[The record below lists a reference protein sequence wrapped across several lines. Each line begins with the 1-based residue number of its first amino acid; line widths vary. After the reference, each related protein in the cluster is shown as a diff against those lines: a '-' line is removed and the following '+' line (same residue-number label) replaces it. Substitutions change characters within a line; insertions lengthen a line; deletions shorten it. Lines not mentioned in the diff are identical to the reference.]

1 MNIPDNIKRI
11 IDNKSEQKVSKEVWG
26 IEIINY
32 KEFDSSKIEEV
43 KIVYKEE
50 SWNAYLKDDY
60 KLVRAFDNSLYIL
73 GAFDEEKLVGFIR
86 CVGDGEHILMVQDLI
101 IMPEYQKMGIGTNL
115 FKAIMDKYSKVR
127 MFMVITDIEDVVDN
141 KFYKSFKL
149 EKLEDM
155 NMIGYI
161 R

>member
-1 MNIPDNIKRI
+1 M
-11 IDNKSEQKVSKEVWG
+11 
-26 IEIINY
+26 INY

-43 KIVYKEE
+43 KIIYKEE